1 MTCDKENKCI
11 RCSVS
16 QCKYHCNTSNYCTL
30 DTVSIGT
37 HEASASS
44 SSFLHERAARAEA
57 AIMIIEV
64 SLLIFIFRPC

>member
-1 MTCDKENKCI
+1 MKCDKENKCI

-37 HEASASS
+37 HEANPTMPECVDCN
-44 SSFLHERAARAEA
+44 SFETK
-57 AIMIIEV
+57 
-64 SLLIFIFRPC
+64 